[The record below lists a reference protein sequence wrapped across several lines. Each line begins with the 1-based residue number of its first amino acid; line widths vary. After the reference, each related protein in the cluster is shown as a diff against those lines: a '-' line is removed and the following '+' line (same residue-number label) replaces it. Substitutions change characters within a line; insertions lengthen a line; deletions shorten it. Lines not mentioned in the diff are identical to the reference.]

1 MKHLFTSYKTLVL
14 PALVFATAALSAR
27 AQAPDASP
35 SATPTNVSTIV
46 IIGQRIPGATVVV
59 PTPEL
64 QLRDPDTAS
73 LLNQIPGAA
82 VVRNGAL
89 TGIAQLRGLSGDRVK
104 TLVDGMAITPACP
117 FYMDPPLHYSAP
129 SSLHKLTVLPG
140 ITPVSLGG
148 DSIGGTVLAEPAPP
162 RFATDDHPLW
172 SSDLGSFYRSSNDGY
187 GFNGEFALAN
197 KDLGAAYSGS
207 WETGDDLRF
216 PGGRARDT
224 AFDEFVEQ
232 EGRIAGKLLGGLL
245 EAYGGISRTRNAG
258 TPAVPMDMITDDSW
272 RVGLR
277 QTGEYEF
284 AELDSRIAF
293 HSIDHLMNNYSL
305 RPLAPG
311 APRLFSPAT
320 SDDLSGQLAAVFPRD
335 KNTFRAGVDFHWNA
349 FDAFVQ
355 NADNGRQQNTLNDA
369 NRTRI
374 GSYLEWQTNWS
385 DQWTSLVG
393 VRNDTVWSDT
403 DNIETFFPPAAADAA
418 AFNAQSHYRIF
429 PDFDAMVSVR
439 YKPGEHSN
447 YELAFARKTRA
458 PSLLELYLYTPFA
471 ASAGASD
478 GRTYL
483 GNLGLDPEV
492 SHQVALT
499 GDWHGDGWEMKVT
512 PYYNFV
518 SDYIQGTPINR
529 FVNGLPVLQYENVNR
544 ADLYGVDAEAH
555 YDLTNEFSLHAQ
567 LSYVRGIDRD
577 NGDNLYQIPPLHG
590 IVSLEY
596 DNGAWH
602 GAVEGVLAARQ
613 DKVSAYNG
621 ETPSPGY
628 ALLNLRAGYT
638 FREHLNVEL
647 SLENL
652 VDKRYANHLAGVN
665 RVLDSDVPVGARLPS
680 AGRSVAVSV
689 KYDF

>member
-1 MKHLFTSYKTLVL
+1 M
-14 PALVFATAALSAR
+14 
-27 AQAPDASP
+27 Q
-35 SATPTNVSTIV
+35 TIV
-46 IIGQRIPGATVVV
+46 VTGQPIPEAAVVDQ
-59 PTPEL
+59 TPEL

-82 VVRNGAL
+82 VIRNGPL
-89 TGIAQLRGLSGDRVK
+89 TGIAQLHGLSGDRVK
-104 TLVDGMAITPACP
+104 ILVDGMAITPACP
-117 FYMDPPLHYSAP
+117 FSMDPPLHYASP
-129 SSLHKLTVLPG
+129 SSLHTLTVLAG

-148 DSIGGTVLAEPAPP
+148 DSIAGTVLAEPAPP
-162 RFATDDHPLW
+162 RFATDEHPLW

-187 GFNGEFALAN
+187 GFNGEFALASEN
-197 KDLGAAYSGS
+197 LRAAYSGS
-207 WETGDDLRF
+207 WETGENLRF
-216 PGGRARDT
+216 PGGQARDT
-224 AFDEFVEQ
+224 AFDEYLEQ
-232 EGRIAGKLLGGLL
+232 EGRVAGKALGGVL
-245 EAYGGISRTRNAG
+245 EAFGGVSRTRNAG
-258 TPAVPMDMITDDSW
+258 APAVPMDMLKDDSW
-272 RVGLR
+272 RVGMR
-277 QTGEYEF
+277 HIGEFEF
-284 AELDSRIAF
+284 GELDSRIAF

-311 APRLFSPAT
+311 AARLFSPAT
-320 SDDLSGQLAAVFPRD
+320 SDDLSGRVAATFPRD
-335 KNTFRAGVDFHWNA
+335 TNTFRAGMDFHWNA

-369 NRTRI
+369 TRSRI
-374 GSYLEWQTNWS
+374 GSYLEWQKSWS
-385 DQWTSLVG
+385 EQWTSLVG

-403 DNIETFFPPAAADAA
+403 DNIETFFPLAAADAA
-418 AFNAQSHYRIF
+418 AFNARSHYRIF
-429 PDFDAMVSVR
+429 PDFDGMISVR
-439 YKPGEHSN
+439 YKPDEHSN

-483 GNLGLDPEV
+483 GNLDLEPEV

-499 GDWHGDGWEMKVT
+499 GDWHRDGWGLKVT

-518 SDYIQGTPINR
+518 SDYIQGTPISR
-529 FVNGLPVLQYENVNR
+529 LVNGLPVLQYENVDR

-555 YDLTNEFSLHAQ
+555 YDLTKEFSLHGQ

-590 IVSLEY
+590 ILSLEY
-596 DNGAWH
+596 DSGAWH
-602 GAVEGVLAARQ
+602 SAVEGVLAARQ

-638 FREHLNVEL
+638 FRQHLNVEL

-652 VDKRYANHLAGVN
+652 FDKRYSNHLAGVN
-665 RVLDSDVPVGARLPS
+665 RVLDSDVPVGARLPA
-680 AGRSVAVSV
+680 AGRSVGVSV